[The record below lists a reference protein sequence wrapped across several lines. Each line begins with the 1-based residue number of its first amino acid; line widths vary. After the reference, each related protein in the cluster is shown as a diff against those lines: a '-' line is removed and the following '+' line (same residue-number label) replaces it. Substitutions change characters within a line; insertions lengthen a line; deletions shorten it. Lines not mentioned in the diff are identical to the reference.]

1 MDLHSLSLPELK
13 QLAKNHTPKIKH
25 YYIMKRVDLIEILS
39 KNELPDEMIIQKMK
53 LPELRE
59 KAKEKGV
66 TNVYKFKRQEL
77 LDLLFPRP
85 QQNNKDDDGGK
96 KHSYP

>member
-1 MDLHSLSLPELK
+1 MDLHNMSLPELK
-13 QLAKNHTPKIKH
+13 QLAKSHTPKIKH
-25 YYIMKRVDLIEILS
+25 YYIMKRVDLIKILS

-77 LDLLFPRP
+77 VDLLFPRSE
-85 QQNNKDDDGGK
+85 QNNKDDNGGK

>member
-1 MDLHSLSLPELK
+1 
-13 QLAKNHTPKIKH
+13 
-25 YYIMKRVDLIEILS
+25 
-39 KNELPDEMIIQKMK
+39 MIIQKMK

-77 LDLLFPRP
+77 VDLLFPRS
-85 QQNNKDDDGGK
+85 QQNNKDDDCGK